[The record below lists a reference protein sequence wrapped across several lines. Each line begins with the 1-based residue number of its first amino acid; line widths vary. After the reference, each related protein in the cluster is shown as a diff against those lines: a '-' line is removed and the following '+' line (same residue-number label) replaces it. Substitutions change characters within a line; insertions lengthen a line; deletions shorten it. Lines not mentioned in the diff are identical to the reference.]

1 MLRRV
6 LMSGAAS
13 AAFAFATAIGF
24 APDAAAQKTKLTVY
38 TALENEQLPVYKQA
52 FEAANPDVE
61 IAWVRDSTGV
71 ITARFLAEKANPQAD
86 VIWGLAV
93 TSLMLFDAQ
102 GLLQGYTPKDAA
114 ALKPAFRSTAN
125 PMTWTG
131 MDAWIAVLCIN
142 SVERQKAGIPI
153 PTSWNDLLDPKYKG
167 HFVMPHPA
175 SSGTGYLAIA
185 GWMKAMGEPGAWAS
199 MDRLHQNVGVYLHS
213 GSAPCVQAARGE
225 RMVGLGFDMRGASEK
240 SKGAPLELIVP
251 KEGTGW
257 DMEATAIV
265 KGTKNLAAAQ
275 KLHDFAASTKANA
288 LYGQYYAIVAAPG
301 ASSSPPNY
309 PPTAEPAMLPLDLKW
324 MAENR
329 ERILAE
335 WEKRYGSKA
344 APK

>member
-1 MLRRV
+1 MLRRI
-6 LMSGAAS
+6 LFGGAATV
-13 AAFAFATAIGF
+13 ALALAGGG
-24 APDAAAQKTKLTVY
+24 DAAAQRTKLTVY

-86 VIWGLAV
+86 VVWGLAV
-93 TSLMLFDAQ
+93 TSLMLFEGQ
-102 GLLQGYTPKDAA
+102 GLLHGYTPKDAA

-131 MDAWIAVLCIN
+131 MDAWIAVLCVN
-142 SVERQKAGIPI
+142 APERQKANIPI
-153 PTSWNDLLDPKYKG
+153 PTSWNDLTDPKYRG
-167 HFVMPHPA
+167 QFVMPHPA
-175 SSGTGYLAIA
+175 SSGTGYLAVA
-185 GWMKAMGEPGAWAS
+185 GWMKIWGEQGAWAF
-199 MDRLHQNVGVYLHS
+199 MDKLNQNVGVYLHS

-225 RMVGLGFDMRGASEK
+225 RMSGLGFDMRGASEK
-240 SKGAPLELIVP
+240 TRGAPIELIVP
-251 KEGTGW
+251 KEGSGW

-275 KLHDFAASTKANA
+275 KLHDFAVSRQANE
-288 LYGQYYAIVAAPG
+288 LYAKYYAIVAHPGVSAAPQ
-301 ASSSPPNY
+301 NY
-309 PPTAEPAMLPLDLKW
+309 PPAAEASMLPLDLKW
-324 MAENR
+324 MAANR

-344 APK
+344 APR